1 MRYILTDKTGTLTCN
16 SMKFKA
22 LTVDE
27 EIYEHAKYD
36 DNGILA
42 SDQLLQKLAD
52 PKKFPVK

>member
-1 MRYILTDKTGTLTCN
+1 
-16 SMKFKA
+16 MKFKA

-52 PKKFPVK
+52 PKKFPVNLPFFCLK